1 MARASPESVKIEM
14 EDKYHLEKFEA
25 RVPDGHH
32 IYVSFYVRK
41 STFVCLV
48 DGCVRWPFFFFS
60 DSNITCHLPFACNWQ
75 NSFWDSEPVI
85 ACLLS
90 NKGGN

>member
-1 MARASPESVKIEM
+1 MDTTYMYPFMFVRV
-14 EDKYHLEKFEA
+14 HL
-25 RVPDGHH
+25 
-32 IYVSFYVRK
+32 
-41 STFVCLV
+41 FVWLMV
-48 DGCVRWPFFFFS
+48 VFVGLFFFFS
-60 DSNITCHLPFACNWQ
+60 DSNITCHLPFACNWK